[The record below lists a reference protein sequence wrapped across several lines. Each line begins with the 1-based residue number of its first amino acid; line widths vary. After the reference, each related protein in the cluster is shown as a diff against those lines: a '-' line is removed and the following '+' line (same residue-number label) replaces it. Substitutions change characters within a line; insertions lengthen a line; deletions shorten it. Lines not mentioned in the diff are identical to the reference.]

1 MTAMAEFAVE
11 ISIPVRF
18 RDIDGMGHVNNAVFS
33 TYLEL
38 AREAYWR
45 RLLGLGPDDA
55 FALSDYMDGTG
66 FILARMEIDFRAQI
80 PHGGAVRV
88 GVRCS
93 RLGAKSWDFEYRIEA
108 AGGDPVYAQARSVQV
123 AYDYRAQ
130 TSVALPADLRARFAE
145 IEGRSFDGAAQPAKT
160 AGTSPAAASGK
171 GTA

>member
-1 MTAMAEFAVE
+1 VTTPVDFAVE
-11 ISIPVRF
+11 IDIPVRF

-45 RLLGLGPDDA
+45 RLLGLGPDDV

-88 GVRCS
+88 GIRCS
-93 RLGAKSWDFEYRIEA
+93 RLGAKSWDFEYRIA
-108 AGGDPVYAQARSVQV
+108 ATGGDPIYAQARSVQV

-130 TSVALPADLRARFAE
+130 ASVALPAALRARFAE
-145 IEGRSFDGAAQPAKT
+145 IEGRAFE
-160 AGTSPAAASGK
+160 
-171 GTA
+171 